1 MLLGA
6 GPRGQVTAENMP
18 SLSRG
23 LLGDDRKS
31 DVAMENLIVKLFD
44 YDSKTNSEFSI
55 FPYYP
60 YFKAEGESLG

>member
-31 DVAMENLIVKLFD
+31 YVEMENLIVKLFD
-44 YDSKTNSEFSI
+44 CDSFEDRFWI
-55 FPYYP
+55 LHIMYH
-60 YFKAEGESLG
+60 

>member
-31 DVAMENLIVKLFD
+31 DVAMENLIV
-44 YDSKTNSEFSI
+44 
-55 FPYYP
+55 
-60 YFKAEGESLG
+60 

>member
-44 YDSKTNSEFSI
+44 CDSKTDSEFSI
-55 FPYYP
+55 LCFIN
-60 YFKAEGESLG
+60 F